1 MNRRDRY
8 RAVAEENLAIFHS
21 GGYTTPDGE
30 WYGLEPDLS
39 QSRQETFI
47 VEPGSA
53 VPAGL
58 YDTEITIGDEDTL
71 QGLDSLRQAGVANPA
86 VLNFASART
95 PGGGFLRG
103 GTAQEESLCRAT
115 TLYHALA
122 SQEAYYE
129 RNKVSSDARYAD
141 IGLYTPKVRQIRD
154 EYGAVQPPSN
164 LFSVVTVAAPNRRA
178 AQEQGAQRS
187 MGVAFDRCLEDRV
200 ALILQIA
207 ASEGHDC
214 LLLGA
219 WGCGVFGNDPD
230 RVARTFVSAL
240 GGKFAGSFRRVHF
253 AVPSRI
259 DQACFDAF
267 ASVIPK
273 H

>member
-8 RAVAEENLAIFHS
+8 RAVAEENLEIFRS

-30 WYGLEPDLS
+30 WCGLEPDLS
-39 QSRQETFI
+39 LSRQETII
-47 VEPGSA
+47 VEPDRA

-71 QGLDSLRQAGVANPA
+71 QGLDSLQQAGVANPA

-115 TLYHALA
+115 TLYHALET
-122 SQEAYYE
+122 QEAYYA
-129 RNKVSSDARYAD
+129 RNKASIDTCYAD

-154 EYGAVQPPSN
+154 DHGSVQPASN
-164 LFSVVTVAAPNRRA
+164 LFSVITVAAPNRRA
-178 AQEQGAQRS
+178 AREQGVERLKS
-187 MGVAFDRCLEDRV
+187 DAFDRCLEDRV

-207 ASEGHDC
+207 ASKGHDC
-214 LLLGA
+214 VLLGA

-230 RVARTFVSAL
+230 RVARTFVRSL
-240 GGKFAGSFRRVHF
+240 DGRFAGSFRRVHF
-253 AVPSRI
+253 AVPSRF

-267 ASVIPK
+267 SSVIPG